1 MIVAEVIAILQ
12 ALAAKID
19 GANEHPLIAR
29 GAQAVQSRPVSD
41 YLVTKPRLIQNFN
54 NPAVD
59 PARFAFDY
67 IQTIRPRLAD
77 LNANATL
84 VSKLADAPVRRSE
97 TLADPEVRPIA
108 GVAKPGITDF
118 LLSINLEASIATA
131 GGGQVAVK
139 QLVDQTV
146 GTSFTLL
153 NRVTDTPQRAADA
166 VIKLRAF
173 DNSLIILLA
182 AEKAAATVGRP
193 LADVMTLYRQE
204 GGYPIFPAFDSVLAG
219 IPSATT
225 TYETHLSAFA
235 LPDLTHLIWV
245 GDPTNSAL
253 VRRTDP
259 QRVEFAAATCLY
271 VTSQGMD
278 RLGSVFTVNETSP
291 NPQPWPDVFDA
302 LANSWWGAGGLIS
315 RVPGFATG
323 RQRWARSQAL
333 LKFKNPFLTLDGQ
346 GPNALLIA
354 PSDPV
359 GFMAL
364 ILMEGLGFYEA
375 HRHFADERDVI
386 GTAELSTGIKYL
398 RYNSQM
404 NPEHVPGI
412 MLSALAS
419 AQVSGRD
426 DYAAL
431 KDSIGNDDGIKTLI
445 KSVYE
450 SAKTTNT
457 RNIRQALWIAKA
469 REQGLNSQSGDLVL
483 DARLKS
489 WLSND
494 DNMTLLCKFIETAGS
509 PGDWPNWPEH
519 RSNLSRFRIARRFFE
534 RLFDSYVPP
543 VGRALS

>member
-1 MIVAEVIAILQ
+1 MIVADVIALLQ
-12 ALAAKID
+12 ALAAKIGD
-19 GANEHPLIAR
+19 AKEHPLLAR

-59 PARFAFDY
+59 PARFVFDY

-97 TLADPEVRPIA
+97 TLADPEVRPIQ
-108 GVAKPGITDF
+108 GVNKPGITDF

-131 GGGQVAVK
+131 GGGQVTVK

-146 GTSFTLL
+146 GTNFTLL

-166 VIKLRAF
+166 VIKLRGF

-182 AEKAAATVGRP
+182 AEKAAATIGRP

-204 GGYPIFPAFDSVLAG
+204 GGYPIFPGLDSVLAG

-225 TYETHLSAFA
+225 TYETHLNSFA

-245 GDPTNSAL
+245 GDPTNSIL

-278 RLGSVFTVNETSP
+278 RLGSVFTSNETSP
-291 NPQPWPDVFDA
+291 NPQAWPDVFDA
-302 LANSWWGAGGLIS
+302 IANSWWVAGGVTS
-315 RVPGFATG
+315 QVPGLATG
-323 RQRWARSQAL
+323 RQRWARSQSVL
-333 LKFKNPFLTLDGQ
+333 QFKNPFQTLDGQ

-354 PSDPV
+354 PSDPIT
-359 GFMAL
+359 FMAL

-375 HRHFADERDVI
+375 HRHFADERDMI

-419 AQVSGRD
+419 AQVNGRD
-426 DYAAL
+426 DYADLRARV
-431 KDSIGNDDGIKTLI
+431 DNDDNLKALI
-445 KSVYE
+445 QSVYDN
-450 SAKTTNT
+450 AKTENT
-457 RNIRQALWIAKA
+457 RNIRQALWIAQA
-469 REQGLNSQSGDLVL
+469 REQGQAGDLVL
-483 DARLKS
+483 DARLKH
-489 WLSND
+489 WLSDD
-494 DNMTLLCKFIETAGS
+494 DNMTLLCKFIETAAS
-509 PGDWPNWPEH
+509 PSDWPNWPEH

-534 RLFDSYVPP
+534 RLFGDYVPP
-543 VGRALS
+543 VGRALT